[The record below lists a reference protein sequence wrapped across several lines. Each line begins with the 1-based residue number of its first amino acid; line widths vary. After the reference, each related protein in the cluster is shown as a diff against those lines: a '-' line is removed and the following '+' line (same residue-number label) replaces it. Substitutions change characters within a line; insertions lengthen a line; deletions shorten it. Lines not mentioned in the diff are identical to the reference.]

1 MDRLITSRPRLARL
15 GKLKLKEVIIM
26 ADIKGLFFV
35 EKLSLGMEYKDV
47 EKAWLASGLS
57 IKRGKSA
64 KDNIVHS
71 WIAGEVTKENLVDW
85 LKANGTDNDVKQSS
99 YYKNRLEDFELIAK
113 SLGKA
118 KKQA

>member
-1 MDRLITSRPRLARL
+1 M
-15 GKLKLKEVIIM
+15 E
-26 ADIKGLFFV
+26 DIKGKFFDDLGAKGV
-35 EKLSLGMEYKDV
+35 PFNQREKL
-47 EKAWLASGLS
+47 WLESGLA

-64 KDNIVHS
+64 KDNIVHA
-71 WIAGEVTKENLVDW
+71 WIAGEVTKENLMDW
-85 LKANGTDNDVKQSS
+85 IKDNGTDNDVKQSS

>member
-1 MDRLITSRPRLARL
+1 MDNVTREAFFQTRLAN
-15 GKLKLKEVIIM
+15 G
-26 ADIKGLFFV
+26 
-35 EKLSLGMEYKDV
+35 EKFGDV
-47 EKAWLASGLS
+47 EKAWARSGFS

-64 KDNIVHS
+64 KDNIVHA

>member
-1 MDRLITSRPRLARL
+1 
-15 GKLKLKEVIIM
+15 M

-35 EKLSLGMEYKDV
+35 EKLSEGMEYKDV
-47 EKAWLASGLS
+47 EKAWLNSGLA

-64 KDNIVHS
+64 KDSICS
-71 WIAGEVTKENLVDW
+71 AWIAGEVNQANLKEW
-85 LKANGTDNDVKQSS
+85 LQANGTDNDVKQIS

-118 KKQA
+118 RKQA